1 MEASVTARMLR
12 PPEGMPDWREPW
24 RYSPSKS
31 DRDRMGATRRLL
43 AVQCAR
49 RINIGGDEE
58 PPVEWTILT
67 PLP

>member
-1 MEASVTARMLR
+1 
-12 PPEGMPDWREPW
+12 
-24 RYSPSKS
+24 
-31 DRDRMGATRRLL
+31 MGATRRLL

-49 RINIGGDEE
+49 RINIGGGEE